1 MTEEEIYGANFPL
14 IDKLRMLAEW
24 APLLAR
30 LQEVAAA
37 KTPQEQALAAVS
49 VAQWAAGKSE
59 NQIDDEMLAHIEAVL
74 KTEAGAEF
82 LEWAIEKIMGPQ
94 E

>member
-1 MTEEEIYGANFPL
+1 MTEPEVYGASFPL
-14 IDKLRMLAEW
+14 FEKLRMLAEW

-37 KTPQEQALAAVS
+37 DTPHQQALAVVA

-59 NQIDDEMLAHIEAVL
+59 NKIDDEMLAHVEAVL
-74 KTEAGAEF
+74 KTDAGREF
-82 LEWAIEKIMGPQ
+82 LEWALEKIMGGD